1 MKTIGVLGGMG
12 PEASATFYNMIIN
25 ICHKKYN
32 AQQDTDYPPMIIY
45 SLPLEGFDET
55 GIVDQEKVLR
65 QLIKGIKVLES
76 SGSDF
81 IVIACNTVHCFI
93 DELRKNVK
101 IPILSI
107 IEETSNK
114 LKLDKINIMGGKN
127 SISDRKTLLGIINNI
142 DKKGIKAVI
151 LGCTELPLIISQK
164 HLKLKIYDTLNILA
178 ESSIE

>member
-114 LKLDKINIMGGKN
+114 LKLDKINSVGLLASETTFQLDIYGENLNKN
-127 SISDRKTLLGIINNI
+127 HIKVINPS
-142 DKKGIKAVI
+142 KEK
-151 LGCTELPLIISQK
+151 QK
-164 HLKLKIYDTLNILA
+164 SKSKR
-178 ESSIE
+178 